1 MKALVPWF
9 PPRLVLLQVPSYQGS
24 PHESSLLPGNG
35 RGHSRPTRSRSD
47 HSLHSTYTTATGGAR
62 RPLAE
67 PVVLKSVYV
76 ENTGW
81 ASQVSR
87 SVDCVILYP
96 TIFEGKCMIR
106 KQLYRLFLERE
117 RSPFF
122 GTDYRDLMLSQCF
135 FGSFFC
141 ILHSTIPNTDNR
153 LLPSKS
159 EAMPH
164 ETIYQTQ
171 VDYEFD

>member
-1 MKALVPWF
+1 MKGLVPWF

-81 ASQVSR
+81 ASQVSQ

-96 TIFEGKCMIR
+96 TIFESKCMIR

-141 ILHSTIPNTDNR
+141 ILHSLYRTQTTDSCPPKVKPR
-153 LLPSKS
+153 PMKLYTKLK
-159 EAMPH
+159 
-164 ETIYQTQ
+164 
-171 VDYEFD
+171 